1 MIIKIDMRERELID
15 EVTKLL
21 PSYENIE
28 LKVENLPL
36 GDMILCEGE
45 KDYVLFE
52 RKTVADL
59 AASIKDG
66 RYEEQSFRLNGLPM
80 PNHNILYLIEGNIQ
94 NASSSATKF
103 KGNFKFKPA
112 SSFNSIQPATIYSA
126 LFSLNFFKGFSV
138 VRTNDL
144 TETAIFLCNSAAKLR
159 KDLLNGKQPFF
170 PDSQN
175 GEKTAEVA
183 ASSSSDYV
191 NVVKKVKKE
200 NICKENIGEI
210 MLCQIP
216 GVSSVT
222 GKTIMAQFKSIE
234 KLVEALKENPNVL
247 QGLQT
252 TTANGQKR
260 KISKTSCAKITY
272 FLLDGENGEEE
283 HEDCDEE

>member
-1 MIIKIDMRERELID
+1 MIIKIDMRERELIE

-36 GDMILCEGE
+36 GDMILCENE
-45 KDYVLFE
+45 KDLVLFE
-52 RKTVADL
+52 RKTVSDL

-66 RYEEQSFRLNGLPM
+66 RYEEQSFRLNGLNM
-80 PNHNILYLIEGNIQ
+80 PNHNILYLIEGNI
-94 NASSSATKF
+94 NSSSSSASKF
-103 KGNFKFKPA
+103 KGNFKFKP
-112 SSFNSIQPATIYSA
+112 FNSIHPATIYSA

-138 VRTNDL
+138 IRTNDL
-144 TETAIFLCNSAAKLR
+144 LETAVVLCNSAAKLK
-159 KDLLNGKQPFF
+159 KDLLNGKQLFYS
-170 PDSQN
+170 DAAI
-175 GEKTAEVA
+175 GEKVSEVSA
-183 ASSSSDYV
+183 ITSTDYV

-222 GKTIMAQFKSIE
+222 AKTIMAQFKSIE

-247 QGLQT
+247 QTLQT

-260 KISKTSCAKITY
+260 KISKTSCATITY
-272 FLLDGENGEEE
+272 FLLDGENGEGEDEE
-283 HEDCDEE
+283 CDEE